1 MLTTNQE
8 ADLCAL
14 LAGAFGARRSGNDLL
29 VAADRMQD
37 DGHPLADFLRAWHA
51 KPARQGRRGWLIG
64 SGRIGDRVTVRVT
77 AVESAAAGACEC
89 ELMVESGR
97 RVQVWTA
104 DVPFALAKLL
114 VALWSAAERN
124 DAAGRVA
131 CLAEIPGGWRDHAV
145 ATARAVLGLSP
156 A

>member
-1 MLTTNQE
+1 MLSPTQE
-8 ADLCAL
+8 TDLCVM
-14 LAGAFGARRSGNDLL
+14 LAGAFETGESGNDLL

-37 DGHPLADFLRAWHA
+37 DGHPLADFLRAWHS
-51 KPARQGRRGWLIG
+51 RQGRRGWVIG

-114 VALWSAAERN
+114 VALWPAAERN